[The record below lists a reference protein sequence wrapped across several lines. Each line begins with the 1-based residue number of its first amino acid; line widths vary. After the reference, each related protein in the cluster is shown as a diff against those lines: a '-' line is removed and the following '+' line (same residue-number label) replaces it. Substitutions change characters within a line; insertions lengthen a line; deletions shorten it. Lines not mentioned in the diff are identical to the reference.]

1 MTSERENSKDKY
13 QLNIFLLVVVS
24 SAILMLINGF
34 FYQSK
39 TNISYFELFT
49 NLFLLLT
56 TLYLIYITQK
66 YSRVRS
72 GFYYYTS
79 IGFAFVYFS
88 LYILTLD
95 SLFLYQEVIVELSV
109 KSFFILGYGL
119 LAIGVTKWIKYNES
133 HKEELSLQA
142 NTYELTGL
150 LNRRSFTN
158 YVKYEFHNSQRNAG
172 YFSLI
177 IIDIDYFKR
186 VNDEHGHLVG
196 DEVLKQLAN
205 TLKSGFRRSDK
216 VTRWGGEEFAILLPD
231 TNLDNAIAVANK
243 LRVNIEEM
251 SFESNGL
258 KLKLTISAGVS
269 ESLTSDDNVDD
280 IIQRADEA
288 LYLAKNKRNS
298 VRSIKA

>member
-1 MTSERENSKDKY
+1 M
-13 QLNIFLLVVVS
+13 VVVS

-34 FYQSK
+34 FYTSK
-39 TNISYFELFT
+39 TNINYFELLT

-66 YSRVRS
+66 NSTVRS

-95 SLFLYQEVIVELSV
+95 SLFLYQEIIVKLSA

-142 NTYELTGL
+142 NTDELTGL

-158 YVKYEFHNSQRNAG
+158 YVKYEFYNSQRNAAI
-172 YFSLI
+172 FSLI

-186 VNDEHGHLVG
+186 VNDKHGHLVG
-196 DEVLKQLAN
+196 DEVLKELAN

-231 TNLDNAIAVANK
+231 TNLENAIAVANK
-243 LRVNIEEM
+243 LRKNIEDK
-251 SFESNGL
+251 SFEINSL